1 LSFVRYCGFL
11 FITLI
16 ICYWLAGYYEER
28 NYKNKILIFFSNF
41 GRRIQIPFLAIT
53 LGVNIIGAGVAYS
66 KDYHYTFSTTKQAAD
81 YIRENKMDTLTI
93 AGIPDYTI
101 SSISAY
107 LDKKIY
113 YPQMKDYGSFCIWIN
128 KRTND
133 VPINETFKSVI
144 NLINEGRN
152 KVLLVKTSIP
162 SLTGSDGS
170 VLNLEKVL
178 IADGITMELIQK
190 FEGAVEDQENCYIYM
205 IQKHD
210 SKTEDLS
217 KYIRLY

>member
-1 LSFVRYCGFL
+1 
-11 FITLI
+11 
-16 ICYWLAGYYEER
+16 
-28 NYKNKILIFFSNF
+28 
-41 GRRIQIPFLAIT
+41 
-53 LGVNIIGAGVAYS
+53 
-66 KDYHYTFSTTKQAAD
+66 
-81 YIRENKMDTLTI
+81 
-93 AGIPDYTI
+93 
-101 SSISAY
+101 
-107 LDKKIY
+107 
-113 YPQMKDYGSFCIWIN
+113 MKDYGSFCIWIN